1 MNDPYAAIA
10 ELRANWAR
18 LHDLDRADAI
28 FSMHQSGVKLRHLAR
43 ELNCSEGLLRHLL
56 KAREA
61 SAEDRYF
68 ARQNLISTRELA
80 RRAGRARRPLQ
91 LQSNEAAE
99 FERARAA
106 LDISKEICEWLVREQ
121 IDAEAKKEIVRWARK
136 FLESAERD
144 GTVPRRLPPVGT
156 TTADMILECRPPLP
170 IPDGPEAISW
180 YGRWLSGWLAN
191 RASDRQ
197 MRDSALRLAEH
208 AAHAL

>member
-1 MNDPYAAIA
+1 MNDSFAAIA
-10 ELRANWAR
+10 ELRTNWAR
-18 LHDLDRADAI
+18 LHDVDRADAI

-43 ELNCSEGLLRHLL
+43 ELNCSEALLRHLL
-56 KAREA
+56 NAREA

-91 LQSNEAAE
+91 FRSNEAAE

-106 LDISKEICEWLVREQ
+106 LGISKEICEWLVRER
-121 IDAEAKKEIVRWARK
+121 IDAEGRKQIVQQTRE
-136 FLESAERD
+136 FLVRAEQNA
-144 GTVPRRLPPVGT
+144 TLPRNPPPVGT
-156 TTADMILECRPPLP
+156 TTADIILACRPPLP
-170 IPDGPEAISW
+170 IPDGAEAIPW

-197 MRDSALRLAEH
+197 MRDGALRLAEQ
-208 AAHAL
+208 AADAS